1 MFRSIFEV
9 IYSIASRIPP
19 GLGCWTEGPWRRSL
33 QRGNVTNMVATSL
46 RNDTSMAPKLR
57 QHGCQ
62 LGPGGLLEA
71 SWRPL
76 GALKRAWSA
85 KGGLPVAYGTL
96 LDAFSRAL
104 GAEKSSL
111 EQLLAAPRGFPREVS
126 AILGAK
132 GVPKGGPKWGPKL
145 VEKRFK
151 LKMTKS
157 QNLKDVS

>member
-1 MFRSIFEV
+1 M
-9 IYSIASRIPP
+9 
-19 GLGCWTEGPWRRSL
+19 
-33 QRGNVTNMVATSL
+33 
-46 RNDTSMAPKLR
+46 
-57 QHGCQ
+57 
-62 LGPGGLLEA
+62 
-71 SWRPL
+71 
-76 GALKRAWSA
+76 
-85 KGGLPVAYGTL
+85 AYGTL

-132 GVPKGGPKWGPKL
+132 GVPKGGLKWDQNKVQKG
-145 VEKRFK
+145 FK

>member
-1 MFRSIFEV
+1 MPPEV
-9 IYSIASRIPP
+9 GGGSLTRIPP
-19 GLGCWTEGPWRRSL
+19 GLGCWIEGPWRRSL

-46 RNDTSMAPKLR
+46 RNCSNMAPKLC

-76 GALKRAWSA
+76 GALKRAWST

-132 GVPKGGPKWGPKL
+132 RLPQESPGGSNIELGRRL
-145 VEKRFK
+145 ELKRA
-151 LKMTKS
+151 KS
-157 QNLKDVS
+157 QTL

>member
-1 MFRSIFEV
+1 M
-9 IYSIASRIPP
+9 
-19 GLGCWTEGPWRRSL
+19 
-33 QRGNVTNMVATSL
+33 N
-46 RNDTSMAPKLR
+46 MAPKWY
-57 QHGCQ
+57 QHGYQ
-62 LGPGGLLEA
+62 MGPGGLLEA

-132 GVPKGGPKWGPKL
+132 RLPKRRPRDSQREL
-145 VEKRFK
+145 EERLK
-151 LKMTKS
+151 LKLAKPRK
-157 QNLKDVS
+157 L